1 MVKLGSILKSTMCQ
15 VIARNSVKA
24 CSVGKYDW
32 KIRLEEVSWMPPCPG
47 QFSTVIVDAFLPR
60 NNLSSYISPMLIP
73 VTRQEIWDEVFGISS
88 IHMVWYIVCSGWKTW
103 LIKMFEMRLRV
114 KGDLV
119 LLSSKSTSSYKPTQ
133 KLIKYW
139 KSGNLILTWR
149 NSLSFIFLDDFAH
162 HQKSLPNVWDLCM

>member
-24 CSVGKYDW
+24 VQWENMAGRLDW
-32 KIRLEEVSWMPPCPG
+32 RKCLGCRHVRANLAPLLLTLFSQGTIWAHAYHLCLFHSPG
-47 QFSTVIVDAFLPR
+47 I
-60 NNLSSYISPMLIP
+60 
-73 VTRQEIWDEVFGISS
+73 FGISS
-88 IHMVWYIVCSGWKTW
+88 IQMVWYIVCSGWKTW